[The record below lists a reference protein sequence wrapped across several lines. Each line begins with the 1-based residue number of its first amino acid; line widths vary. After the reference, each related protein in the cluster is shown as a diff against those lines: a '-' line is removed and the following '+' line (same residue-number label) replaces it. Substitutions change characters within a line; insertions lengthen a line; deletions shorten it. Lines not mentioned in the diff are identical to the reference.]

1 MHQNRKRNIE
11 KARKLPY
18 FSNRQ
23 CWNLDYYLAKFIAG
37 GLRSFLKMKRYG
49 VPNEY
54 AEKYRSEDDKE
65 LKAASEAWDNDLR
78 KMLWAFEEI
87 ASDYR
92 NDPHSIWFDKAY
104 KETEAKGLDPFG
116 ISDGNTLQDN
126 MPDMPK
132 EVWEAHKEYG
142 RKIQEGT
149 ELFGKHFQSLWD

>member
-23 CWNLDYYLAKFIAG
+23 CWNLDYYLARYIAG
-37 GLRSFLKMKRYG
+37 GLHSFLRMKRYG

-54 AEKYRSEDDKE
+54 AERFPGDK
-65 LKAASEAWDNDLR
+65 LKRASEVWDEDIK

-87 ASDYR
+87 ASDYKH
-92 NDPHSIWFDKAY
+92 DPHSIWFNKAY
-104 KETEAKGLDPFG
+104 KETEAKGIDPFG
-116 ISDGNTLQDN
+116 IRDDNTMEDN

-142 RKIQEGT
+142 RKIREGT